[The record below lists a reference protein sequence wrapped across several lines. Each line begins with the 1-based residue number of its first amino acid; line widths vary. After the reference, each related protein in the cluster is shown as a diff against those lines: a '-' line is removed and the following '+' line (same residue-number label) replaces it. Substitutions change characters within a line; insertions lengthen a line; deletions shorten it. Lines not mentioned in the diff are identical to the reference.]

1 MELILLTYR
10 LFYWVCLAPIWWI
23 SNQLAAVFYPFEGDS
38 GYLIL
43 SWVFSMLIGI
53 GVIAACMTWL

>member
-1 MELILLTYR
+1 MELLLFGPR
-10 LFYWVCLAPIWWI
+10 IIYWVFIAPIWWL
-23 SNQLAAVFYPFEGDS
+23 STMLASVFYPFEGDS

-53 GVIAACMTWL
+53 GVIVACMTWL